1 MPGTSQIKQ
10 DLEGNKALLL
20 ITESLGEVAAI
31 KFKSIHKQIEQNSA
45 FFDEIAKVYQA
56 VRLVASKQ
64 RAKTKKS
71 EDPAVVARG
80 EKTVSVLLTSNFQF
94 YGGLDNQLI
103 KYFIINT
110 SKYETDK
117 IVVGSTGADYF
128 KSVHYP
134 FKYQPMIFHKDLLK
148 PLELQQLV
156 SLITGYKKILIYYSK
171 YVTVLNQQAAFEEL
185 RSTEVAVPANIA
197 LIDYI
202 LEPEL
207 DKMLIFFETQILA
220 SRLDSLFLQAQ
231 LSRIT
236 ARMVGMDQAE
246 LNAENLISREKVELL
261 KQNRNVQS
269 QRMLETYTDVKL
281 MEARD
286 E

>member
-156 SLITGYKKILIYYSK
+156 SLITCYKKILIYYSK